1 MCRKCKRK
9 KKDNAYNSI
18 SIDLNLNEEHGTKM
32 KPLVVSGKLTF
43 SMNSRQIARFQQTT
57 LTGLQGIVSELF
69 RIIVQK

>member
-1 MCRKCKRK
+1 
-9 KKDNAYNSI
+9 
-18 SIDLNLNEEHGTKM
+18 M
-32 KPLVVSGKLTF
+32 KHMVVSGKLTF